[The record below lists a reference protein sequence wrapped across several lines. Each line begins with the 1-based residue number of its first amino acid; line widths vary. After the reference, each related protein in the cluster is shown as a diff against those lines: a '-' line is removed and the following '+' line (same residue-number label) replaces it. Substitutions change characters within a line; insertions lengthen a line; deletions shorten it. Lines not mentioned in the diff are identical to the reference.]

1 MAKKDILN
9 RILITSESVGAGH
22 PDKICDQISDR
33 ILDECLRCD
42 PNSKVA
48 CEVFASNRLIVV
60 GGEIT
65 TKGYVDVV
73 KIAWDVIKPLGYN
86 ENDFTIISNVNS
98 QSPDI
103 NQAVVKSNDE
113 VGAGD
118 QGIVF
123 GFATNETKNYMPLPI
138 SIAHDLVKIAEKL
151 RLEGKFKWAKSDMK
165 SQVTIDYTNENNPR
179 IDTVLMSIQHDKD
192 YIEKEFVD
200 FVKNE
205 IIDKTTSSY
214 NLNNDYDVII
224 NPSGK
229 FVIGGPIGDTGL
241 TGRKIIVDTY
251 GGFSR
256 HGGGAFSGKDCTK
269 VDRSGAY
276 FARYIAKN
284 VVASGLA
291 DKCEI
296 QIAYGIG
303 LPKPIA
309 IYVETFGTNKIDN
322 NKIYDAIL
330 NTFDLSV
337 ANMIKTLNLQNP
349 IFAKLATYGHIGR
362 EDLDVKWEKLDKVES
377 LSKFLS
383 N

>member
-1 MAKKDILN
+1 MLKNIDKK
-9 RILITSESVGAGH
+9 ILITSESVGAGH
-22 PDKICDQISDR
+22 PDKICDQISDYV
-33 ILDECLRCD
+33 LDACLKND

-65 TKGYVDVV
+65 TNSYVDIT
-73 KIAWDVIKPLGYN
+73 KTAWDVVKPLGYT

-103 NQAVVKSNDE
+103 FQAVAKINNE
-113 VGAGD
+113 IGAGD

-123 GFATNETKNYMPLPI
+123 GYATNETKNYMPLPI
-138 SIAHDLVKIAEKL
+138 SIAHDLVKLAEKL
-151 RLEGKFKWAKSDMK
+151 RKDKKFKWAKSDMK
-165 SQVTIDYTNENNPR
+165 SQVTIDYTDEKKPKVH
-179 IDTVLMSIQHDKD
+179 TVLMSIQHDEN
-192 YIEKEFVD
+192 YNEKEFKD
-200 FVKNE
+200 FVTNE
-205 IIDKTTSSY
+205 IIARTIKSY
-214 NLNNDYDVII
+214 GLNEDYQTII

-229 FVIGGPIGDTGL
+229 FVVGGPIGDTGL

-256 HGGGAFSGKDCTK
+256 HGGGAFSGKDYTK

-284 VVASGLA
+284 IVASGLA

-303 LPKPIA
+303 LTEPIA
-309 IYVETFGTNKIDN
+309 IFIETFNTNKISIED
-322 NKIYDAIL
+322 IYQAVL

-337 ANMIKTLNLQNP
+337 SKMIEHLELKKP
-349 IFAKLATYGHIGR
+349 IYSNLATYGHMGR
-362 EDLDVKWEKLDKVES
+362 EDLNVKWEQLDKVNE
-377 LSKFLS
+377 LKKYLK
-383 N
+383 